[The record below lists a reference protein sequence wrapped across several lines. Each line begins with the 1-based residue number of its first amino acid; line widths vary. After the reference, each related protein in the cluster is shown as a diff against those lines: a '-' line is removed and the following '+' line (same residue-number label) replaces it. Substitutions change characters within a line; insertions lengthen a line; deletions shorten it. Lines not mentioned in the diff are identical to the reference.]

1 VDGLPEVYVPDQ
13 GNLSSADNESVQQN
27 WSEDEKRLLRHE
39 AFISEVVRLRTRSA
53 PDKKPVWLLFLES
66 NGGAALIT
74 AVLGALLVQ
83 WISGNIQ
90 RSLKER
96 EFQQAWM
103 QARGNQALAAYKEE
117 LDQEEQIVRRAY
129 ELIGSTI
136 QASEDLIDLSGQ
148 ELSLKTYKPSERKK
162 IAKQRDRIRTAY
174 NKADIDWRGQRKNL
188 SLLMALYHH
197 GQLEIVREW
206 QGADDAIPIYMDCAL
221 AWYDAHHDET
231 PETLKTACVTEK
243 KSLTDK
249 LDQLTAT
256 LGDFRSKARGD
267 WESPDKLVQKLEKA
281 IQR

>member
-1 VDGLPEVYVPDQ
+1 MPKE
-13 GNLSSADNESVQQN
+13 GNLSSTEDKSVQQN

-39 AFISEVVRLRTRSA
+39 AFISEVVRLRTHSA
-53 PDKKPVWLLFLES
+53 SDKKPVWLLFLES
-66 NGGAALIT
+66 NGGTALIT

-103 QARGNQALAAYKEE
+103 QARGNQALTAYKEQ

-129 ELIGSTI
+129 DLIGSTI

-148 ELSLKTYKPSERKK
+148 ELSLNTYKPSERKK
-162 IAKQRDRIRTAY
+162 IAEQRDRIRKAY
-174 NKADIDWRGQRKNL
+174 NKADTDWRSQRKNL
-188 SLLMALYHH
+188 SLLIALYHH
-197 GQLEIVREW
+197 GHVEIVREW
-206 QGADDAIPIYMDCAL
+206 QGVDDAVPTYMDCAL

-243 KSLTDK
+243 KNLADK

-256 LGDFRSKARGD
+256 LGDFRSRARED
-267 WESPDKLVQKLEKA
+267 WESPDKLIQKLEKA
-281 IQR
+281 AQH